1 MVAGH
6 GEGSAGVR
14 AVERAVALLFRV
26 AERPEGASLR
36 QLADEVG
43 CSKSTVHRL
52 LATLERLE
60 VVERDPALRQYRLG
74 RRLRALRQEA
84 PAVDLRALA
93 EPHLVALRDAVGETA
108 SLHVLDGAAHV
119 VVAQAECRHAM
130 RLILPLGQRIP
141 LQKGAT
147 AKAILA
153 FLPAAQQAVLGIPP
167 LPHAVLSAEERED
180 IRGLGYAYSYAERVP
195 GSSAI
200 AVPLRDARGWVVGAL
215 ALSGPSVRFT
225 PARAVRSAPALL
237 EAARQIETALRHGV
251 APQAS

>member
-1 MVAGH
+1 MGAER
-6 GEGSAGVR
+6 GEGAAGVR

-26 AERPEGASLR
+26 AEQPGGVSLR
-36 QLADEVG
+36 QLAEEVG

-60 VVERDPALRQYRLG
+60 VVERDAALRQYRLG
-74 RRLRALRQEA
+74 PRLRALRQEA
-84 PAVDLRALA
+84 PPPDLRALA
-93 EPHLVALRDAVGETA
+93 EPLLVALRDAVGETA

-119 VVAQAECRHAM
+119 VAAQAECRHAM

-153 FLPAAQQAVLGIPP
+153 FLPAAQQAALGLSP
-167 LPHAVLSAEERED
+167 LPNEVLSAEERED

-237 EAARQIETALRHGV
+237 EAARQIEASLQRA
-251 APQAS
+251 APA

>member
-1 MVAGH
+1 MRSDVLDAG
-6 GEGSAGVR
+6 AGVR
-14 AVERAVALLFRV
+14 AVERAVELMFRV
-26 AERPEGASLR
+26 AERGSSVSLQ
-36 QLADEVG
+36 QLADEIG

-52 LATLERLE
+52 LSTLERLG
-60 VVERDPALRQYRLG
+60 VVERDPALRRYRVG
-74 RRLRALRQEA
+74 QRLQALRQAA
-84 PAVDLRALA
+84 PPVDLRALA

-119 VVAQAECRHAM
+119 VVAQAECLHEM

-153 FLPAAQQAVLGIPP
+153 FAPAAQQAALGVPP
-167 LPHAVLSAEERED
+167 LPNELLTAEERED
-180 IRGLGYAYSYAERVP
+180 IRNLGYAFSYAERVA
-195 GSSAI
+195 GSSAV
-200 AVPLRDARGWVVGAL
+200 AAPLRDGRGWVVGAL

-237 EAARQIETALRHGV
+237 EAARQIEAALRGSTG
-251 APQAS
+251 PSS